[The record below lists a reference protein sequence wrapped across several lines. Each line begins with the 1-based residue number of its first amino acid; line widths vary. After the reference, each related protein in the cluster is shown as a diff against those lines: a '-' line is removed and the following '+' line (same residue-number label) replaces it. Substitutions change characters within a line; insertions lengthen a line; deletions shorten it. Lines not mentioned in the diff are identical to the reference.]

1 MVTDPFDD
9 LAAQM
14 AAQPEPDPLKV
25 GLIRQRLL
33 AAMEE
38 EAGLA
43 PRRARRVFRRG
54 ELLSV
59 PESRRFALSVAV
71 IAVLAVAVFLVPFP
85 ELFHFGPGTRRVIA
99 PTATTRVSP
108 AERPPAAA
116 GFEPL
121 AFGAAGAKDQWV
133 LGSVPCDKSRLCAAI
148 VRTTDD
154 GASFARVAA
163 PKSGLEVANGQF
175 KELGI
180 FFADASH
187 GWVFGPG
194 LWSSDDGGAT
204 WVEEHLSGA
213 VMDVQASD
221 GEVYVLLCPQGLSG
235 CLGNSSPGMELLRAP
250 VGGGRWEALSL
261 PVVLHYGSSLAV
273 HAHTVAVMNGLS
285 SGVATLA
292 VSTDD
297 GLRFVTEAS
306 SCEPGLSGH
315 VYPALEGG
323 AVLWES
329 CPTGMLAKAAHSTDD
344 GRTWSEVPTGPF
356 SNGLGIAG
364 LSATTALLWP
374 SAPRLSLALTT
385 DGGRQLRTV
394 FGGTAS
400 QGGGSPTILSAGF
413 VTPSRAYLLVSKV
426 TASTTGLSTQLW
438 ESDNGGE
445 SFFEVRLSR

>member
-71 IAVLAVAVFLVPFP
+71 IAVLAVAVFLVPLP

-235 CLGNSSPGMELLRAP
+235 CLGEFISRHGAVAGSGWGRALGGPLPPRGLALRLQPCGARSHGGGHERTQLGRGDAGRLNRRWAP
-250 VGGGRWEALSL
+250 VR
-261 PVVLHYGSSLAV
+261 HGS
-273 HAHTVAVMNGLS
+273 
-285 SGVATLA
+285 
-292 VSTDD
+292 
-297 GLRFVTEAS
+297 
-306 SCEPGLSGH
+306 
-315 VYPALEGG
+315 
-323 AVLWES
+323 
-329 CPTGMLAKAAHSTDD
+329 
-344 GRTWSEVPTGPF
+344 
-356 SNGLGIAG
+356 
-364 LSATTALLWP
+364 
-374 SAPRLSLALTT
+374 
-385 DGGRQLRTV
+385 
-394 FGGTAS
+394 
-400 QGGGSPTILSAGF
+400 
-413 VTPSRAYLLVSKV
+413 LLVRTRS
-426 TASTTGLSTQLW
+426 
-438 ESDNGGE
+438 
-445 SFFEVRLSR
+445 